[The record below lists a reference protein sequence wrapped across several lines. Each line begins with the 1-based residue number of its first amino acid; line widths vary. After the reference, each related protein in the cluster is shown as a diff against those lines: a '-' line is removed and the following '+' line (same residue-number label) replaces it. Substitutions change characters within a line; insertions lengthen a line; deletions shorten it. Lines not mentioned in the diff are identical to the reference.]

1 MQPAAIGQRRV
12 HNLEVKP
19 VLFRRQK
26 KKKVK
31 LPPGRIKLAERNLT
45 VAIVAISAS
54 RRNINESLI
63 KEGRMDQTRT

>member
-1 MQPAAIGQRRV
+1 MQPAAIGQRRAR
-12 HNLEVKP
+12 NLEVKP
-19 VLFRRQK
+19 VLFQRQK

-45 VAIVAISAS
+45 AAIVAISAS

-63 KEGRMDQTRT
+63 KEGRMDQTRS